1 MKILFITAPL
11 YDYLA
16 DSLLVGFRDVYGA
29 DCVDWPRKPIMY
41 GDFPSV
47 YGRGF
52 TVWSKPIPDVPAA
65 ARALK
70 EDVDLVIYSSY
81 RRQVPID
88 WRVLV
93 RNRDKAPRVVYL
105 DGYDD
110 VFIDPERRPY
120 FKRELTEL
128 APGVLPTGFCVPD
141 RLVRPLDVAGKTQL
155 HQTHVQDTEFTSE
168 TGYKFTEEKDYYD
181 DLARSYFGITM
192 RKGGWDCTRHYE
204 IMAAGAL
211 VMFKHYDQKPAAC
224 APQCPHFISYTDKAD
239 FMAKTNRLV
248 VDGKPTEEYNRIL
261 QAQRDGHGAG
271 ETTSGADR
279 GLFQGQTG
287 GTDAAAA
294 FQMAAPAADPRLFV
308 QGKFHDA
315 VDYVCEAEQAGGL
328 VLLPRGAEGAVS
340 GPVRL
345 PGAAEGEGGMTG
357 RTFLPCF
364 YPALTPS

>member
-52 TVWSKPIPDVPAA
+52 TVWSKPIPEVPAA

-70 EDVDLVIYSSY
+70 DDVDLVIYSSY
-81 RRQVPID
+81 RRQMPID

-93 RNRDKAPRVVYL
+93 PNRDQAPRVVYL

-110 VFIDPERRPY
+110 PFIDPERRPY
-120 FKRELTEL
+120 FKRELMAV

-141 RLVRPLDVAGKTQL
+141 RLVRPLDAAGKTQL

-181 DLARSYFGITM
+181 DLARSFFGITM
-192 RKGGWDCTRHYE
+192 RKGGWDCARHYE
-204 IMAAGAL
+204 LMAAGAL
-211 VMFKHYDQKPAAC
+211 VMFRHYDQKPATC
-224 APQCPHFISYTDKAD
+224 APHCPHFISYTDKKD
-239 FMAKTNRLV
+239 FMEKASRLV
-248 VDGKPTEEYNRIL
+248 VNGQPTEEYRRIL
-261 QAQRDGHGAG
+261 QAQRDWLLANATATARAKQLVGQIEVYFAGKPAEPMPRLHLKWLRRLRIHGFLFKENFMMWAI
-271 ETTSGADR
+271 TFVKQNRLVDWFYYR
-279 GLFQGQTG
+279 VVRKVPYVGLFVS
-287 GTDAAAA
+287 
-294 FQMAAPAADPRLFV
+294 R
-308 QGKFHDA
+308 
-315 VDYVCEAEQAGGL
+315 
-328 VLLPRGAEGAVS
+328 VLLREKPI
-340 GPVRL
+340 
-345 PGAAEGEGGMTG
+345 
-357 RTFLPCF
+357 
-364 YPALTPS
+364 